1 MPDDPPHIAWQNRSL
16 GGPGDPSRPKQGA
29 AANHPARVP
38 AGTDES
44 TDTSA
49 SSQSMVDSDESD
61 EQRMARLLA
70 VLFLAKEPL
79 NSRKLSQY
87 SRLADGTAARTLV
100 NRLNRELDAHG
111 RSFRVESVAGGYQMV
126 TRTRF
131 AKWLRRLE
139 YVPGEVRLS
148 APAMETL
155 AVVAYRQPVLRV
167 DVEAVRGV
175 SCGEILS
182 QLLSRDLVRIG
193 GRSTEL
199 GRPYLYNTTKR
210 FLQLFGLRS
219 LEDLPR
225 YGMFQNDPETMDDAT
240 ESTDETTEDA
250 IDTES
255 TEEN

>member
-1 MPDDPPHIAWQNRSL
+1 MSDDPSRIAWQNRSL
-16 GGPGDPSRPKQGA
+16 GGPGGDPNGPQGRPNGG
-29 AANHPARVP
+29 AANHPARMP
-38 AGTDES
+38 AGIDDADRS
-44 TDTSA
+44 NA
-49 SSQSMVDSDESD
+49 SVQSMVDSDETD
-61 EQRMARLLA
+61 EQRMARLWA

-100 NRLNRELDAHG
+100 NRLNGELDANG
-111 RSFRVESVAGGYQMV
+111 RSFRIESVAGGYQMV

-210 FLQLFGLRS
+210 FLQLFGLRN

-225 YGMFQNDPETMDDAT
+225 AGMFQNEPETMDEAAG
-240 ESTDETTEDA
+240 STDETTEEA
-250 IDTES
+250 
-255 TEEN
+255 